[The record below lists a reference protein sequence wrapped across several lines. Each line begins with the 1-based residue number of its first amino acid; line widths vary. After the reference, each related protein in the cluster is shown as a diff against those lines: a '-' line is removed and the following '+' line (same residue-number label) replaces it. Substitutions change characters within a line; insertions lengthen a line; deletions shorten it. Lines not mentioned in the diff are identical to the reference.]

1 MILKTKIQE
10 LERSELLKLN
20 RCLKQACHE
29 IVGKNRS
36 VSIRTSSKKGYLF
49 EDMEVQGHFSYSGNK
64 IEIFRGSIGNIDK
77 YVKVFIHEWTHSCQ
91 KGLGKKY
98 HKMNSIFGYFE
109 NPFEVEARESEV
121 IFRSR
126 VWKRAKELMK

>member
-1 MILKTKIQE
+1 MILKTKIRE
-10 LERSELLKLN
+10 LERSELLRLN

-36 VSIRTSSKKGYLF
+36 VSIRTTSKNGYMIH
-49 EDMEVQGHFSYSGNK
+49 DMEVQGHFSYSNNK
-64 IEIFRGSIGNIDK
+64 IEIFRGSIEDIDR
-77 YVKVFIHEWTHSCQ
+77 YLKVFIHEWTHSCQ

-98 HKMNSIFGYFE
+98 HKMNSTFGYFE

-121 IFRSR
+121 MFKSR